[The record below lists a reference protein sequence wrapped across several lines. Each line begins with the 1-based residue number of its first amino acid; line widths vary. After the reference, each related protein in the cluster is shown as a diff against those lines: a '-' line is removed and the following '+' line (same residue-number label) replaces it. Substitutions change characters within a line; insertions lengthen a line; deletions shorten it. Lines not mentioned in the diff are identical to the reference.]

1 LIHCENVRSRGVAAI
16 GDAKGQRQQGVVER
30 FSVWIMQKK
39 TQRPVQFELTEQT
52 RDVETW
58 VARIGLDPAAYG
70 THSLRRTKA
79 TLIYREPEIS
89 GQFNFCSGIRNQLS
103 LTESDWTTGS
113 DGKEP
118 AAPIR

>member
-1 LIHCENVRSRGVAAI
+1 MSGVRATRRCLDLARARQLIHCENVRSRGVAAI

-30 FSVWIMQKK
+30 PSVWIMQKK

-58 VARIGLDPAAYG
+58 VARIGLDPGAYG

-79 TLIYREPEIS
+79 TLIYRNQKSPGSSTFARAYEIS
-89 GQFNFCSGIRNQLS
+89 CR
-103 LTESDWTTGS
+103 
-113 DGKEP
+113 
-118 AAPIR
+118 